1 MLYKVKNYSEMI
13 QCSWLVN
20 FNSQLFTFWIYFQ
33 MQLVYDDHDATLNVH
48 IIQARGL
55 RAKDVNGFSDP
66 YVKVYMLPG
75 KKFSGKK

>member
-1 MLYKVKNYSEMI
+1 M
-13 QCSWLVN
+13 
-20 FNSQLFTFWIYFQ
+20 YFQ

-66 YVKVYMLPG
+66 YVKVYLLPG